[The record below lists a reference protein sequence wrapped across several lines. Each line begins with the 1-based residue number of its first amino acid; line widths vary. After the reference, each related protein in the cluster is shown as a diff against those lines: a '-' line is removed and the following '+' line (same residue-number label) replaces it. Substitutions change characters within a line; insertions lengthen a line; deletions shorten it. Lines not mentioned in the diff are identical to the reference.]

1 MIGFALN
8 CFRIIRFLG
17 GIRTIPRVAA
27 LEGYPCQMQKNQ
39 TFSCLFRHYA
49 KHNGLRK
56 EDLVF
61 YFVNELH
68 PDESPETV
76 HLMPFDEVWV
86 EHRKSDHEVKRETE
100 KYSSFT
106 SSFLAVMSS
115 GDHSDVTFIVGTEP
129 KEFLNAH
136 KVILSARSDYFKA
149 MFRKGGL
156 QESIKSSVEFPSHE
170 PSAFRRMLEYVYS
183 NDVKGIELCSAN
195 EIIEL
200 LSIAHEFLLTDL
212 MRLCETYA
220 ARILSVENIGAL
232 MLYCEKYDATILR
245 QACHE
250 FVSNNISILKMEET
264 FRKEVAESP
273 ELALLLGDIILN

>member
-1 MIGFALN
+1 
-8 CFRIIRFLG
+8 
-17 GIRTIPRVAA
+17 
-27 LEGYPCQMQKNQ
+27 MQKNQ

-86 EHRKSDHEVKRETE
+86 EHRKSDQEAKRETE
-100 KYSSFT
+100 KYTSLS
-106 SSFLAVMSS
+106 SSFLSILQS
-115 GDHSDVTFIVGTEP
+115 GDHSDVTFIVGSGP
-129 KEFLNAH
+129 KEFLIAH
-136 KVILSARSDYFKA
+136 KVILSARSEYFKA
-149 MFRKGGL
+149 MFRKGGM
-156 QESIKSSVEFPSHE
+156 QESTLSTVEFPSHD
-170 PSAFRRMLEYVYS
+170 PSAFKKMLEYVYS

-200 LSIAHEFLLTDL
+200 SSIAHEFLLTDL
-212 MRLCETYA
+212 MRLCETSA

-232 MLYCEKYDATILR
+232 MLFCEKYDAAILR

-250 FVSNNISILKMEET
+250 YVSNNISVLKMEES

-273 ELALLLGDIILN
+273 ELALLLGKLICSYFTSPSFSPILKLMRYPTKSILTSADV